1 MERRTF
7 ISRVSLGLLTAP
19 PAAWAQ
25 QSGNTARI
33 GTLSL
38 SSGPNPNMDIFPG
51 LRELG
56 WIEGQNLV
64 VEYRWAAG
72 QEDRLAALAADLVRL
87 KVDVIVT
94 SSTPAARAAKQATA
108 VIPIVVTFVADPLGS
123 GLVASLA
130 RPGGN
135 ITGLTT
141 LAAGLVA
148 KRLELL
154 KAVVPGVKRVAA
166 LWEPGVYAEHTTVRS
181 MREETEAAAR
191 VLGLVTHLIG
201 ARRAGD
207 LPQAFASMGEARD
220 GAVLVFPSPML
231 FEARG
236 EIVALAAKGRLP
248 VVYPWREV
256 PEAGGLMAYGT
267 NFRVMF
273 RRAATYVDRILKG
286 AKPGDLPIEQPTT
299 FELIINLKTARALGL
314 TISEAVRQRA
324 DQVIE

>member
-1 MERRTF
+1 MDRRAF
-7 ISRVSLGLLTAP
+7 IPSVTLGLLAMP
-19 PAAWAQ
+19 LAGRAQ
-25 QSGNTARI
+25 QPRKTARI

-38 SSGPNPNMDIFPG
+38 SSGPNPNMDIVAG

-56 WIEGQNLV
+56 WIEGQNLA

-72 QEDRLAALAADLVRL
+72 REDRLPALAADLVRL
-87 KVDVIVT
+87 KVDLIVT
-94 SSTPAARAAKQATA
+94 SSTPAARAAKQATDT
-108 VIPIVVTFVADPLGS
+108 IPIVVTFVADPLGS

-154 KAVVPGVKRVAA
+154 KGVVPGVNRVAA
-166 LWEPGVYAEHTTVRS
+166 LVEPGVYGEHTTMRS
-181 MREETEAAAR
+181 MRQETETAAR
-191 VLGLVTHLIG
+191 ALGLQMHFLE
-201 ARRAGD
+201 ARRADD
-207 LPQAFASMGEARD
+207 LARVFASMGEARD
-220 GAVLVFPSPML
+220 GAVLIFPSPML
-231 FEARG
+231 FEARR
-236 EIVALAAKGRLP
+236 EIVTLAARSRLP

-267 NFRVMF
+267 NFPAMF

-286 AKPGDLPIEQPTT
+286 ARPGELPIEQPTT
-299 FELIINLKTARALGL
+299 FELIINLKTARTLGVAIPPSL
-314 TISEAVRQRA
+314 LQRA